1 MTKPE
6 IKYREESTDCPYRDL
21 YIYYLKGR
29 LKPDRIKFTT
39 EFIGN
44 WEEDEFSF
52 LFFSKPCLEKIENL
66 LRAQPHLILVDKFN
80 MTYEEWQGGPLV
92 PFKIGNFFI
101 APPWNNPLSKT
112 GGHKKGT
119 RIILDPGVVF
129 GNGIHATTNDCL
141 EAVEMAFG
149 EKKIESALD
158 LGTGTG
164 LLALAA
170 SRLGCRKMLALDFNF
185 LAAKTAL
192 RNVKLNRLEK
202 RIQVIQGRAEDF
214 IETPADLVMANIHY
228 DVMKH
233 LIGSKGFLGKK
244 WFILSGLLRS
254 EARNVSYQL
263 SRYPVEIIK
272 TWERDHIWHTF
283 FGKIKGA

>member
-1 MTKPE
+1 MTEPE
-6 IKYREESTDCPYRDL
+6 LKDRGETTDCPYRDL

-52 LFFSKPCLEKIENL
+52 LFFSKPCLEMIENL
-66 LRAQPHLILVDKFN
+66 LRAQPQLTLLDKFN

-92 PFKIGNFFI
+92 PFKIGNFLI

-112 GGHKKGT
+112 GGHKKKT

-149 EKKIESALD
+149 EEKIESALD

-170 SRLGCRKMLALDFNF
+170 SRLGCKKTLALDFNF

-233 LIGSKGFLGKK
+233 LISSKGFLGKK

-254 EARNVSYQL
+254 EARDVSYQL

-272 TWERDHIWHTF
+272 TWERDHVWHTF
-283 FGKIKGA
+283 FGKIKGT